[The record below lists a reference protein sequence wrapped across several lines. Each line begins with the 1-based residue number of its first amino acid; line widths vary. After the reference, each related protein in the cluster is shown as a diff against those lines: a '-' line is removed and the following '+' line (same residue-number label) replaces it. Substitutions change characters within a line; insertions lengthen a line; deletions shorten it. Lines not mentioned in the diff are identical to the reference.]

1 LGKRPFSDKEKEMT
15 DLITVDSS
23 IGKIY
28 FNKTPM
34 GEAMVREVF
43 SDNYKILSKGLT
55 FEPGDVILDIG
66 ACEGMFSIMMAK
78 LYPFSRVVSLEPV
91 PQTFYSLIRNIGLN
105 GATNIEPY
113 NVGVGKETGS
123 IPMFACKENMAGGSS
138 AVMTFNPEQH
148 TQINV
153 DVLSLDDVFEKYH
166 LSKVKLLKM
175 DIEGLEYD
183 VIYAS
188 KLLHRVENFVGE
200 FHINKKLK
208 DKGRDITEL
217 ATWVGS
223 KTNLMYYEPC
233 YMAE

>member
-1 LGKRPFSDKEKEMT
+1 MT

-23 IGKIY
+23 KGKFY

-34 GEAMVREVF
+34 GEAMAREIF
-43 SDNYKILSKGLT
+43 SDNYRVLSKGPA
-55 FEPGDVILDIG
+55 FKPGDVILDIG

-78 LYPFSRVVSLEPV
+78 LYPFSRVIALEPV
-91 PQTFYSLIRNIGLN
+91 SQTFYSLIRNIGLN
-105 GATNIEPY
+105 GTVNIEPY
-113 NVGVGKETGS
+113 NVGVGKVSGKIIMS
-123 IPMFACKENMAGGSS
+123 ACKDNMAGGSS
-138 AVMTFNPEQH
+138 AVMTFNPAEH
-148 TQINV
+148 TQIEV
-153 DVLSLDDVFEKYH
+153 DVLSLDDVFIKYN
-166 LSKVKLLKM
+166 LAKVKLLKI

-183 VIYAS
+183 VLYAS
-188 KLLHRVENFVGE
+188 KLLERVENFVGE

-208 DKGRDITEL
+208 EVQGRDITEL